1 MRPRGAAKA
10 AARRPRRLTSA
21 LEAATTGVEARRRAT
36 AVSGGGGGA
45 LSERDQGG
53 TDTSMD
59 EAWCLFCWH
68 ACVFSPGAAA
78 GAAVRAAACLETLG
92 ARAARLRA
100 CIVRGCDLELSDQA
114 ALQRVQG
121 GSVVPGEVEEYRI
134 EYEWQPTQASG
145 DAAVQRRSSRRR
157 AERRVC
163 TAGTQRPCNMRAQP
177 MLTSLFT
184 DALCFVTFNSVAEQ
198 WVGQRDTYTP
208 RASQVAV
215 GTHYGYRYEIG
226 SRRCRAKGF
235 SFGEH
240 TRGCVEGGGGASQ
253 PAAAAAAAWPIERS
267 PASRLNPCFTSSEA
281 RRAAE
286 EQYSTARGLAH
297 RRRA

>member
-1 MRPRGAAKA
+1 
-10 AARRPRRLTSA
+10 
-21 LEAATTGVEARRRAT
+21 
-36 AVSGGGGGA
+36 
-45 LSERDQGG
+45 
-53 TDTSMD
+53 MD

-253 PAAAAAAAWPIERS
+253 PAAAAAAAPGLHALACVHAQ
-267 PASRLNPCFTSSEA
+267 PAGRA
-281 RRAAE
+281 RQPAPPQCAQTEQWESARAAVGFAFRGE
-286 EQYSTARGLAH
+286 GAQSGARFLQG
-297 RRRA
+297 RSDG